1 MNEISFELTDEEI
14 WQKVHG
20 SRIIVKPGVFV

>member
-20 SRIIVKPGVFV
+20 NKIVVKPWVFT